1 MKVLITGISGFA
13 GVHLLDRLLDEG
25 HEVSGISRSGESPE
39 LDRRR
44 QRWGSRF
51 TVSALDVS
59 DTASLVSLFRKL
71 RPDRIVHL
79 AGLSFAPEARE
90 DQMLRPASP
99 YGLGKAAADLAGFQM
114 YWRDGLDVVRVRP
127 FNHTGPG
134 QAPIFVCSELAR
146 KLVAARR
153 GLGPKVIRTGNLDV
167 DRDFSDVRDV
177 VCAYARLL
185 RLGTAGEVYNVA
197 SGRTVSVREVLDLL
211 IGITG
216 AEVTIETELARV
228 RTNEIPRIEVSIE
241 RIAAEAGWRPGI
253 QLEQTLCDVVA
264 YWEGEL
270 AS

>member
-1 MKVLITGISGFA
+1 MRDGVPEARVVLPT
-13 GVHLLDRLLDEG
+13 
-25 HEVSGISRSGESPE
+25 SGEVYGPAE
-39 LDRRR
+39 
-44 QRWGSRF
+44 
-51 TVSALDVS
+51 
-59 DTASLVSLFRKL
+59 SL
-71 RPDRIVHL
+71 PI
-79 AGLSFAPEARE
+79 RE

-134 QAPIFVCSELAR
+134 QPPIFVCSEFAR

-177 VCAYARLL
+177 VGAYARLL
-185 RLGTAGEVYNVA
+185 RSGTAGEVYNVA

-216 AEVTIETELARV
+216 AEVTIETEPAWV

-241 RIAAEAGWRPGI
+241 RIAAEAGWRPRI